1 MKVKLKHT
9 LEKYDFLH
17 GAKVI
22 IWLKRSKEDMEN
34 SYKLIKF
41 DSSGAL

>member
-22 IWLKRSKEDMEN
+22 IWLKRSKSDIEK
-34 SYKLIKF
+34 SYKPIKF
-41 DSSGAL
+41 DTSGGL